1 MDRDERAGSPEW
13 KPPSTIPQRR
23 RLLMSPSP
31 EPVQQRRRL
40 MMTPSPEPEVQAPT
54 PLPQKPVSRQFL
66 EKQAAQERP
75 KVFEPIFPPPTV
87 QPPPPEM
94 TAKEEKMV
102 SETYYGVPGK
112 QPPLPVAARA
122 LHYRLKQKFKYPPSE
137 KQIDVW
143 LKKQK
148 IVQEFKPQR
157 KGGQVGAFIPPR
169 APAGVSPFFYQCSC
183 DLLDYTNRPAFY
195 NNRTYR
201 YQLTFCDNLSR
212 FLMARNII
220 SKEADVVAVALASIL
235 DEIKR
240 KYKGTQVKVIG
251 FDAGKEF
258 LGDVGRLLKDRN
270 IEKRMTLPGSPWS
283 NGLIERTHGAM
294 KRISA
299 MQIKIKGGNWASNLE
314 DALKQKNLLLNNTLG
329 CSSSEALLWSPEQ
342 VATFRKKILAQVKE
356 RSGRKFGG
364 TDELQEGDKV
374 RVKLARNLLSK
385 VGGSAQGWTSSIYTI
400 EKKVK
405 SKNPVISAYYIVAGL
420 NPLYRYSKA
429 DLQKVI
435 PAEIE
440 GIPDFAIP
448 KKKATRETAFQNK
461 IDEGSFTRS
470 KLKEKQDRIDKRET
484 RQSVAIAQKRAPPPK
499 PKAKAKPKQKKKQ
512 APAFE
517 EDDLVTVTYP
527 DGKYDAVVLTVSDKT
542 IELYFESDNTIAIL
556 PERQYNLIKAKD

>member
-23 RLLMSPSP
+23 RLI
-31 EPVQQRRRL
+31 
-40 MMTPSPEPEVQAPT
+40 MTPSPEPEVQAPT
-54 PLPQKPVSRQFL
+54 PLPAKPVSRQFL
-66 EKQAAQERP
+66 ERQAAQERP
-75 KVFEPIFPPPTV
+75 KVFEPIFPPPKV
-87 QPPPPEM
+87 QPQPPEM

-102 SETYYGVPGK
+102 VETYYGVPGK
-112 QPPLPVAARA
+112 QPPLPVGARS
-122 LHYRLKQKFKYPPSE
+122 LHYRLQQRFKYPPSKE
-137 KQIDVW
+137 QIQVW
-143 LKKQK
+143 QKKQK
-148 IVQEFKPQR
+148 LVQEFKPQR

-169 APAGVSPFFYQCSC
+169 APAGVSPFFYNCSA
-183 DLLDYTNRPAFY
+183 DLLDFTKRPAFY

-201 YQLTFCDNLSR
+201 YQLTLCDNLSR

-220 SKEADVVAVALASIL
+220 SKEADVVALALADIL

-240 KYKGTQVKVIG
+240 KFKGTRVKVIG

-258 LGDVGRLLKDRN
+258 LGDVGRLLKERD

-342 VATFRKKILAQVKE
+342 VATFRKKVLADVKE

-364 TDELQEGDKV
+364 TDELEVGDKV
-374 RVKLARNLLSK
+374 GVKLARGLLSK
-385 VGGSAQGWTSSIYTI
+385 VGGSQAGWTSTIYTI
-400 EKKVK
+400 EKKVR
-405 SKNPVISAYYIVAGL
+405 SKNPVISPYYIVKDL
-420 NPLYRYSKA
+420 DPLYRYSKA

-435 PAEIE
+435 PSEIE
-440 GIPDFAIP
+440 GIPEFAIP
-448 KKKATRETAFQNK
+448 KKKVTRETAFQNK
-461 IDEGSFTRS
+461 LDEGSFTRS
-470 KLKEKQDRIDKRET
+470 KLKAKQDRIDKRET

-499 PKAKAKPKQKKKQ
+499 PKAKAKPKAKKKQ

-527 DGKYDAVVLTVSDKT
+527 DGKYDGVILTVSDT
-542 IELYFESDNTIAIL
+542 NIQVYFEIDNSIVEL
-556 PERQYNLIKAKD
+556 PKRQWKIIEAKD